1 MTPKISRFIL
11 FFLMTLMSVCESEKR
26 AMESSLIERAKVMAD
41 LTAKVSVIRD
51 DETEVTVAEC

>member
-1 MTPKISRFIL
+1 MTLKISRFIL